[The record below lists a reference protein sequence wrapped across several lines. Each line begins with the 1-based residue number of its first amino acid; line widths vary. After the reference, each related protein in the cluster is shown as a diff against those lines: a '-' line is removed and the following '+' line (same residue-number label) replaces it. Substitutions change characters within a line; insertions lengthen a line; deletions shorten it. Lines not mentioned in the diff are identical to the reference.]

1 MKKLF
6 YAYLF
11 IFLNININIDRVHIC
26 LTPTF
31 VGYILLLLAFRELE
45 SESSEFSKLRPAA
58 LGMAVYTGI
67 CWLLDA
73 FGVSGSST
81 GWVVI
86 RLLLSLVEMGV
97 SLYILKCVIDGIED
111 IEDLR
116 SADLGSERVRSVFM
130 VMAVAEVVGLAMAI
144 VPVLSIPAMLV
155 TFIATIVLL
164 VRLHA
169 TWKAYEDL
177 AWRDFENRH

>member
-11 IFLNININIDRVHIC
+11 IFLNININIDRIHIC

-45 SESSEFSKLRPAA
+45 SESSEFPRLRPAA

-130 VMAVAEVVGLAMAI
+130 VMAVAEIVGLAMAI

-155 TFIATIVLL
+155 RFIATIVLL

>member
-11 IFLNININIDRVHIC
+11 IFLNININIDRIRIC
-26 LTPTF
+26 LTPAF
-31 VGYILLLLAFRELE
+31 VGYILLLLAFKELE
-45 SESSEFSKLRPAA
+45 SESSEFPRLRPAA
-58 LGMAVYTGI
+58 LGMAIYTGI

-81 GWVVI
+81 GWTVI
-86 RLLLSLVEMGV
+86 SLVLSVIGLGV

-116 SADLGSERVRSVFM
+116 SADLESERLRSIFT
-130 VMAVAEVVGLAMAI
+130 VMAIASVVGLVMAA
-144 VPVLSIPAMLV
+144 VPVLLIPAMLV
-155 TFIATIVLL
+155 NFVATIILL
-164 VRLHA
+164 VRFHT
-169 TWKAYEDL
+169 TWRSYEDL
-177 AWRDFENRH
+177 EWRDFNRSL

>member
-11 IFLNININIDRVHIC
+11 IFLNINIKINSSTISI
-26 LTPTF
+26 TPAF

-45 SESSEFSKLRPAA
+45 GESPEFTRLQPFAM
-58 LGMAVYTGI
+58 GMAVYTGI

-73 FGVSGSST
+73 FGVGANST
-81 GWVVI
+81 GGTI
-86 RLLLSLVEMGV
+86 ITAILGLIGLAV
-97 SLYILKCVIDGIED
+97 SLYILNYVIEGIED
-111 IEDLR
+111 IEEMR
-116 SADLGSERVRSVFM
+116 AADLGSDRLRSVFK
-130 VMAVAEVVGLAMAI
+130 VMAVAEIIALVMMFI
-144 VPVLSIPAMLV
+144 PVLSIPAM
-155 TFIATIVLL
+155 IVSFVAIIILL

-177 AWRDFENRH
+177 AWKDLGR